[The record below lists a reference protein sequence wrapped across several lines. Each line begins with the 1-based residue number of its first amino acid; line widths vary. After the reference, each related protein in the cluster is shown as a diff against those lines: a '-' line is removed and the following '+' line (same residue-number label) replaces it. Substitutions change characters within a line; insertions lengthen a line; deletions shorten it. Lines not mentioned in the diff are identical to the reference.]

1 MIMEELAKQCC
12 QLLKN
17 KKLTIA
23 FAESVTSGALC
34 AGFATVEGSGAVFK
48 GGLVCYD
55 GELKKQYLGVSDTMI
70 EHYTPESA
78 EVTRQMAIG
87 LKDFISADIVVAITG
102 LCSPGGS
109 EAPYKPVG
117 TIFTHILHQ
126 DKSLAYR
133 DVFSGDAA
141 AVISFAVTQT
151 YQNIIKLLKSY

>member
-1 MIMEELAKQCC
+1 MEELAKKCC
-12 QLLKN
+12 QLLKD

-48 GGLVCYD
+48 GGLVCCD
-55 GELKKQYLGVSDTMI
+55 GDLKKQYLGVSDTLI

-87 LKDFISADIVVAITG
+87 LKHFIHADMAVAITG

-109 EAPYKPVG
+109 EATDKPVG
-117 TIFTHILHQ
+117 TIFTHILYL
-126 DKSLAYR
+126 DKSIAYR
-133 DVFSGDAA
+133 EVYAGDSLAIITM
-141 AVISFAVTQT
+141 AVSQT
-151 YQNIIKLLKSY
+151 YQNIIQLLKS